1 MTTRRDFLFSA
12 TAGLLGAQASHAA
25 SERRPNIVIILA
37 DDMGYADLGCFGNPA
52 IRTPQLDRMCA
63 EGVKFTNFYSTA
75 SVCTPSRAALLTG
88 RYPIRSGL
96 VRVLLP
102 EEPFG
107 ISADE
112 ITLAHAMKKQG
123 YATGCIGKWHLGDR
137 PQDQPRRHGFDS
149 YYGLLYSN
157 DMDEQFIPNI
167 KRHVELY
174 ENEKVVDVPVNQ
186 AKLTSRYTEQA

>member
-1 MTTRRDFLFSA
+1 MISRRELLSSA
-12 TAGLLGAQASHAA
+12 AGMALAAQTPRAA
-25 SERRPNIVIILA
+25 PARQPNVVIILA
-37 DDMGYADLGCFGNPA
+37 DDMGYADVGCFGNPS
-52 IRTPQLDRMCA
+52 IRTPNLDRMCA

-107 ISADE
+107 ISDDE

-123 YATGCIGKWHLGDR
+123 YATGCIGKWH
-137 PQDQPRRHGFDS
+137 
-149 YYGLLYSN
+149 
-157 DMDEQFIPNI
+157 
-167 KRHVELY
+167 
-174 ENEKVVDVPVNQ
+174 
-186 AKLTSRYTEQA
+186 